1 MSLSKPFRHLTLPI
15 KLAIAEPRIAGALLL
30 AILYYPEKLQ
40 SILPDRVYPV
50 IMSDRFI
57 AALKV
62 FLGLGVLRVVSN
74 KLSEYVVNNWKSNAK
89 FVKSQEIVLISG
101 GCSGI
106 GLLMATEFAKTG
118 TKVVVMDLSPPKST
132 LRELLPSKIPLSLH
146 FLTST

>member
-1 MSLSKPFRHLTLPI
+1 
-15 KLAIAEPRIAGALLL
+15 
-30 AILYYPEKLQ
+30 
-40 SILPDRVYPV
+40 
-50 IMSDRFI
+50 MSDRFI

-62 FLGLGVLRVVSN
+62 FLGLGVLRVVNN